1 MAANVKGCVTSWK
14 VYNPYLKGI
23 AGNSVRSYRSINEM
37 SNTKK
42 LINGEKYEIPSME
55 YP

>member
-1 MAANVKGCVTSWK
+1 MAANVKGFVTSWK
-14 VYNPYLKGI
+14 VYNPYLTGI